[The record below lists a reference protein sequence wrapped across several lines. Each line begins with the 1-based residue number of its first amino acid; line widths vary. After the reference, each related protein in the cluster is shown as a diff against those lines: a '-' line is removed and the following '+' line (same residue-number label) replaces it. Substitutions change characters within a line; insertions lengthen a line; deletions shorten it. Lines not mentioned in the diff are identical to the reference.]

1 MKIKTKNEIERELI
15 DEGFDINVHR
25 FPYTYHHDYVRLAPM
40 SRSDAAQK
48 LIISGAQGIVLCAN
62 TLHMFANRLQMD
74 ISVPIIHIAEATARV
89 RYSNSPDSLHIPSSA
104 IILWLWTTHRS
115 GELEYVMTASAHR
128 LSAFS

>member
-48 LIISGAQGIVLCAN
+48 LKCACIDENRYDFSACYGA
-62 TLHMFANRLQMD
+62 
-74 ISVPIIHIAEATARV
+74 
-89 RYSNSPDSLHIPSSA
+89 
-104 IILWLWTTHRS
+104 ILYLIREQPEKITPGVCDT
-115 GELEYVMTASAHR
+115 LEYVRDGSIYNVEVCGLDQMR
-128 LSAFS
+128 KIIKIDD